1 MLQLRSHDEKPVRRR
16 LPRAKAKAKAQAKAQ
31 AKAEAAQPVEARL
44 IPASGGGVHLMLQ
57 LRSLDEKEVRRRGL
71 RLGLEKNRDGNNIN
85 NWPAMMQRLRDP
97 RWQQLM
103 SDALAAQP
111 DEQRG
116 TQRQQLLR
124 PLVQLAVKAHAPVLQ
139 NNEAQAP
146 MRTAA
151 LVYTLTLTVT
161 LTHAVCNVHSSTTM
175 TFTLAGVARR

>member
-1 MLQLRSHDEKPVRRR
+1 MHLTLQLVSH
-16 LPRAKAKAKAQAKAQ
+16 
-31 AKAEAAQPVEARL
+31 
-44 IPASGGGVHLMLQ
+44 
-57 LRSLDEKEVRRRGL
+57 DEKEVRRRGL
-71 RLGLEKNRDGNNIN
+71 RAGLEAHRDGNNIN
-85 NWPAMMQRLRDP
+85 NWADMMKRLRDP

-124 PLVQLAVKAHAPVLQ
+124 LLVQHAVKAHAPVLQ
-139 NNEAQAP
+139 TNEAQAP

-161 LTHAVCNVHSSTTM
+161 LTHAGCNVHSSTTT
-175 TFTLAGVARR
+175 TFTLAGVAR